1 MAHVSSSI
9 AVAASV
15 AIASATHTVSA
26 TSHAI
31 TSALTERALL
41 HYLMQNLLAF
51 LNDLL
56 EVLQKLHYHLLVHN
70 ILL

>member
-31 TSALTERALL
+31 TSALAERALL

-56 EVLQKLHYHLLVHN
+56 EILQKLHYHLLVHN